1 MKVSGWTARGGE
13 HMAVIGIGKTR
24 QTSFQ
29 GFEAR
34 NETVV
39 HRRIHELCNA
49 LEPGTNEF
57 RSLAQDGADPFAVD
71 ALRPFRT
78 QQPGAPE
85 FHDEITD
92 RGGI

>member
-24 QTSFQ
+24 QAGFQ

-39 HRRIHELCNA
+39 HRRIHELCHA
-49 LEPGTNEF
+49 LEP
-57 RSLAQDGADPFAVD
+57 
-71 ALRPFRT
+71 
-78 QQPGAPE
+78 
-85 FHDEITD
+85 
-92 RGGI
+92 